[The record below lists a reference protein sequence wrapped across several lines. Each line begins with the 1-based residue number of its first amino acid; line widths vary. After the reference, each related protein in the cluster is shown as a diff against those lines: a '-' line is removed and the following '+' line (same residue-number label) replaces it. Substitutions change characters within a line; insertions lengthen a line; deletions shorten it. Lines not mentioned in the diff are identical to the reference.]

1 MNNDAK
7 DLDISQKHDYATQ
20 GYQFPITDEYIAQ
33 HPAEKRDASW
43 LMVLDKVQKTW
54 EHKHF
59 SDIVDYLVPGDLLVF
74 NNTKVIPAR
83 LLGKKTTGG
92 NCELLL
98 LRDLGNDEWEVLAR
112 PGRRLKPGDKIIFG
126 EQELTA
132 TILKETDFGG
142 RVVKFSYTGIFNEIL
157 DKLGFIPLPPYI
169 KQGQIQKTHS
179 LAERYQTIFA
189 SELGAAAAPTAGLH
203 FTPELLDK
211 LKAKHVETATV
222 TLHTG
227 LGTFRPIDKADVR
240 DHEIH
245 SEWYSLSPEVIEK
258 IRATKKTG
266 KRVIA
271 VGTTV
276 VRVLETAKQVLL
288 ADTPAQHQEGFTN
301 IYIYPGYTFGVIDA
315 LVTNFHLPM
324 STLLVLVSAF
334 AGKQFVLDAYYEALK
349 KKYRFYSFG
358 DAMFIF

>member
-1 MNNDAK
+1 MGQEF
-7 DLDISQKHDYATQ
+7 STHS
-20 GYQFPITDEYIAQ
+20 YQFPITDEYIAQ
-33 HPAEKRDASW
+33 NPAEQRDASW
-43 LMVLDKVQKTW
+43 LMVLNKKRKTW

-59 SDIVDYLVPGDLLVF
+59 SDIIDYLNSGDLLVF

-98 LRDLGNDEWEVLAR
+98 LRDLGDDEWETLAR
-112 PGRRLKPGDKIIFG
+112 PGKRLKPGEKIVFG
-126 EQELTA
+126 DNELVA
-132 TILKETDFGG
+132 TIVSVTDFGG
-142 RVVKFSYTGIFNEIL
+142 RVVKFTYTGVFNEIL

-179 LAERYQTIFA
+179 LAERYQTVFA

-203 FTPELLDK
+203 FTPELLDR
-211 LKAKHVETATV
+211 LKTKNIETATV

-227 LGTFRPIDKADVR
+227 LGTFRPIDKDDVR

-258 IRATKKTG
+258 IRFAKKSG
-266 KRVIA
+266 KRVVA

-276 VRVLETAKQVLL
+276 VRVLETAKKEIM
-288 ADTPAQHQEGFTN
+288 AETPAQRYEGFTN
-301 IYIYPGYTFGVIDA
+301 IYIYPGYSFGVIDA
-315 LVTNFHLPM
+315 MITNFHLPM

-358 DAMFIF
+358 DAMFIY

>member
-1 MNNDAK
+1 MSGDF
-7 DLDISQKHDYATQ
+7 STHS
-20 GYQFPITDEYIAQ
+20 YQFPITDEYIAQ

-43 LMVLDKVQKTW
+43 LMVLDRVQKTW
-54 EHKHF
+54 DHKHF
-59 SDIVDYLVPGDLLVF
+59 SDITDYLNPGDLLVF

-83 LLGKKTTGG
+83 LLGKKTTGA

-112 PGRRLKPGDKIIFG
+112 PGRRLKTDDQIVFGDN
-126 EQELTA
+126 ELTA
-132 TILKETDFGG
+132 TIIRETEFGG
-142 RVVKFSYTGIFNEIL
+142 RVVRFTYAGVFFAVL

-169 KQGQIQKTHS
+169 KQGAIQKSHS
-179 LAERYQTIFA
+179 LAERYQTVFA
-189 SELGAAAAPTAGLH
+189 AELGAAAAPTAGLH
-203 FTPELLDK
+203 FTEELLEK
-211 LKAKHVETATV
+211 LKTKGVQTAEV

-227 LGTFRPIDKADVR
+227 LGTFRPIGTGDIR

-245 SEWYSLSPEVIEK
+245 SEWYSMSPAVIEQ
-258 IRATKKTG
+258 IRAAKKAG

-276 VRVLETAKQVLL
+276 VRVLETARKEIL
-288 ADTPAQHQEGFTN
+288 ADMLAQRLEGFTD
-301 IYIYPGYTFGVIDA
+301 IYIYPGYSFGVIDA
-315 LVTNFHLPM
+315 MITNFHLPM
-324 STLLVLVSAF
+324 STLLVLVAAF

-358 DAMFIF
+358 DAMLIV

>member
-1 MNNDAK
+1 MTGDF
-7 DLDISQKHDYATQ
+7 STQ
-20 GYQFPITDEYIAQ
+20 TYQFPITDEYIAQ
-33 HPAEKRDASW
+33 HPAAKRDASW
-43 LMVLDKVQKTW
+43 LMVLDKKQRSW
-54 EHKHF
+54 EHKNF
-59 SDIVDYLVPGDLLVF
+59 SDIVAYLKPGDLLVF

-83 LLGKKTTGG
+83 LLGKKTTGA

-98 LRDLGNDEWEVLAR
+98 LRDLGHDEWEALVR
-112 PGRRLKPGDKIIFG
+112 PGRRLKAGDTIVFGDK
-126 EQELTA
+126 ELTA
-132 TILKETDFGG
+132 TILKDTDFGG
-142 RVVKFSYTGIFNEIL
+142 RVVRFTYTGVFNELL

-169 KQGQIQKTHS
+169 KQGAIQKSHS

-203 FTPELLDK
+203 FTQELLEK
-211 LKAKHVETATV
+211 IKAKNIDIVTI

-227 LGTFRPIDKADVR
+227 LGTFRPIATDDVR

-245 SEWYSLSPEVIEK
+245 SEWYSMSAEVIDK
-258 IRATKKTG
+258 IRAAKKAG
-266 KRVIA
+266 QRIVA

-276 VRVLETAKQVLL
+276 IRVLETVKKEIL
-288 ADTPAQHQEGFTN
+288 AETPAQQQEGFTN

-315 LVTNFHLPM
+315 MVTNFHLPM
-324 STLLVLVSAF
+324 STLLVLVAAF

-358 DAMFIF
+358 DAMLIS